1 VGVAGPEEAIKW
13 LERAL
18 WLAGGARL
26 SETLHFFADE
36 KRRKKEERRRD
47 DDDDHEGCHGERLSS
62 REVSLLVKIARLK
75 LGGGGSGGKGHK
87 RRKKGGQS
95 GSCAAVGAAGV
106 GAGETVGELSEARWC
121 LGLALCSAAPDSVG
135 AAASLKAS
143 LKLFEK
149 EDKQQQQ
156 QQQQQQ
162 HGDDDEQGQYS
173 RGGRASSRR
182 RAAAVAAAKKH
193 LNQLSTKTS
202 TACGNKSSQGR
213 SDSPVA
219 LIGVGCFLTGLGLG
233 VLLLSTPIRR
243 PRWR

>member
-1 VGVAGPEEAIKW
+1 M
-13 LERAL
+13 
-18 WLAGGARL
+18 
-26 SETLHFFADE
+26 
-36 KRRKKEERRRD
+36 
-47 DDDDHEGCHGERLSS
+47 
-62 REVSLLVKIARLK
+62 
-75 LGGGGSGGKGHK
+75 
-87 RRKKGGQS
+87 
-95 GSCAAVGAAGV
+95 
-106 GAGETVGELSEARWC
+106 GELSEARWC

-149 EDKQQQQ
+149 EDKQQQ

-243 PRWR
+243 SRWR